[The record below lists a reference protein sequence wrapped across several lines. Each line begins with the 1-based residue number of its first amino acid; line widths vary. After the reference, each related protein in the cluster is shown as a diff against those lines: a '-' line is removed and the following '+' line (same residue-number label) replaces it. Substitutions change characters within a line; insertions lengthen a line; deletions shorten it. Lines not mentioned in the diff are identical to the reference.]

1 MARIRKPLL
10 VAQGAN
16 DPRVPM
22 SESDQIVA
30 ALESRGVP
38 VWYLVGKDE
47 GHGFQKKTNTD
58 YQRAVLVRFMK
69 EFLLGEGTAAKQT
82 GSR

>member
-1 MARIRKPLL
+1 LL

-16 DPRVPM
+16 DPRVPA
-22 SESDQIVA
+22 SESEQIVK

-38 VWYLVGKDE
+38 VWYLLGKNE

-58 YQRAVLVRFMK
+58 FQRAVLVHFMR
-69 EFLLGEGTAAKQT
+69 EFLLGEKRT
-82 GSR
+82 GSEEPAGSR